1 MDMIARQQ
9 QMATN
14 KAKERKAIS
23 KMEVME
29 RAPLSISDTLMNR
42 NTIAAQSAYDSDN
55 KVMPPTL
62 GNDYYRGSYTPPN
75 APYGP
80 HYNAQ
85 EAVIT
90 NSAASSVNNRRG
102 DMVHGPLST
111 TAEAEGQITDYDLQL
126 ARFKSAN
133 PHLTEKQAKEMDPDP
148 LGLRG
153 IIPGNFDL
161 ASLMSPIAK
170 WWENR

>member
-1 MDMIARQQ
+1 MSYMDMIAS
-9 QMATN
+9 N
-14 KAKERKAIS
+14 KAKEREAIS
-23 KMEVME
+23 EMEVME
-29 RAPLSISDTLMNR
+29 RAPLSDTLMNR

-55 KVMPPTL
+55 RVMPPTL
-62 GNDYYRGSYTPPN
+62 GNDYYRGSYTPPD

-111 TAEAEGQITDYDLQL
+111 TAEEQMTDYDLQL

-133 PHLTEKQAKEMDPDP
+133 PHLTEKQAREMDPDP

>member
-1 MDMIARQQ
+1 MSYMDMIASKR
-9 QMATN
+9 
-14 KAKERKAIS
+14 AKEREAIS
-23 KMEVME
+23 EMEVME
-29 RAPLSISDTLMNR
+29 RAPLSDTLMNR
-42 NTIAAQSAYDSDN
+42 NTIAAQRAYDSDN
-55 KVMPPTL
+55 RVMPPTL
-62 GNDYYRGSYTPPN
+62 GND
-75 APYGP
+75 
-80 HYNAQ
+80 
-85 EAVIT
+85 
-90 NSAASSVNNRRG
+90 RRG

-111 TAEAEGQITDYDLQL
+111 TAEAEGQMTDYDLQL

-133 PHLTEKQAKEMDPDP
+133 PHLTEKQAREMDPDP

>member
-1 MDMIARQQ
+1 MDMIAS
-9 QMATN
+9 N

-23 KMEVME
+23 EIEVME
-29 RAPLSISDTLMNR
+29 RAPLSDTLMNR
-42 NTIAAQSAYDSDN
+42 NTIAAQSAYDFDN
-55 KVMPPTL
+55 RVMPPTL
-62 GNDYYRGSYTPPN
+62 GNDYYRGSYTPPD

-102 DMVHGPLST
+102 DMVHGPLSST

-133 PHLTEKQAKEMDPDP
+133 PHLTEKQAREMDPDP